1 MASANGGRSVPPE
14 GAHIPSIE
22 LRKEQ
27 ETDIGIVPQTSRS
40 SYLMYPYLISV
51 YGLGAG
57 E

>member
-1 MASANGGRSVPPE
+1 MVE
-14 GAHIPSIE
+14 GQY
-22 LRKEQ
+22 LRKGHIYPQ
-27 ETDIGIVPQTSRS
+27 LSFAKNTETDVGIVSQTSRS